1 MLTLAAPI
9 TVCGD
14 VHGQYYDLKK
24 LFDLGGKPA
33 ATNYLFLGDYVD
45 RGCFSCEVCGR
56 ASVCGRI
63 FACVRACACPS
74 VCACACA
81 WMCACAGPAGGFC
94 TLYWAAP
101 TI

>member
-1 MLTLAAPI
+1 MLTLVAPI

-45 RGCFSCEVCGR
+45 RGCFSCEVGT
-56 ASVCGRI
+56 GY
-63 FACVRACACPS
+63 ACDF
-74 VCACACA
+74 
-81 WMCACAGPAGGFC
+81 GPKAFGFGGTVAF
-94 TLYWAAP
+94 TGDGN
-101 TI
+101 